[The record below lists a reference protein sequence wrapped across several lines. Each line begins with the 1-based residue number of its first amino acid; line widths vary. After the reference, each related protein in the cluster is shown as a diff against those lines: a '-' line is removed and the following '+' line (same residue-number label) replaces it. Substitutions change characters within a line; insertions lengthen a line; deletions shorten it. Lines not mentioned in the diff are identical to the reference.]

1 MSEFTMNYLAE
12 QQDLDYLEDQE
23 SAELSE
29 IVLAYRS
36 RNENQDH

>member
-12 QQDLDYLEDQE
+12 QQDLDYLEEQE

-29 IVLAYRS
+29 IVLTYRS
-36 RNENQDH
+36 QNASED

>member
-12 QQDLDYLEDQE
+12 QQDLDYLEEQE

-36 RNENQDH
+36 RNASDE

>member
-12 QQDLDYLEDQE
+12 QQELDYLEERDF
-23 SAELSE
+23 AELSE

-36 RNENQDH
+36 QNENQDH